1 MNKKLLLLAL
11 PALMVVS
18 SCTYMEHA
26 TKVDL
31 FKEDT
36 VANEQLFGELLPNR
50 LGVPDVDP
58 GDDPTW
64 TKAPKVGNN
73 FWSFFSRHY
82 FAPRPRTTTQNVL
95 NKIFD

>member
-26 TKVDL
+26 TKVEL

-50 LGVPDVDP
+50 LGVPEDTPAEDP
-58 GDDPTW
+58 GW
-64 TKAPKVGNN
+64 TKTPKIGVQFRR
-73 FWSFFSRHY
+73 FW
-82 FAPRPRTTTQNVL
+82 
-95 NKIFD
+95 